1 MDSGPFF
8 SGEDDG
14 RGRGSAKRARRGR
27 GASARADHR
36 QRGQRGYEIRNADP
50 DISFPMLTLPS
61 IPAMPA
67 AQPDYADDE
76 PPTTSGRRR
85 AARDIPDRRGPTR
98 IGYDDEWAGDGDGDD
113 EWAGDGDETYDE
125 YGRQEDYR
133 DDQRYD
139 DARYDT
145 YRREETGPRRR
156 ERSAARPLSTI
167 ATLQDDED
175 EPMAMAM
182 APVSAPRLPA
192 RLPTDSVPELAAFR
206 IPSARRRPHVNTRAL
221 VQRARSPWSVARL
234 LFSLC
239 AMSLAIWTA
248 LLGAGEPSQ
257 PLMAGFVPQAGAH
270 DARSVAALVQPETQ
284 GMRPDLYDSNQQF
297 NDWWD
302 AACSAAVSSEVL
314 TAWGVPNANI
324 GKMIDVMQ
332 PDISLDGG
340 LLSPHGFERGAEAFG
355 YRADISW
362 KLDYKQMLYL
372 TNTLGLPVI
381 VNVRISYGYYHF
393 FSGGHF
399 LVMTGGDSQGLSI
412 VDSSEYYIK
421 YLPIDTFNSMFT
433 GMTTVIVPKDYIY
446 TIPNI

>member
-1 MDSGPFF
+1 MESGPFF

-14 RGRGSAKRARRGR
+14 RGRGSAKRARRGG
-27 GASARADHR
+27 GAPVRSDRRHKGDRSHEVR
-36 QRGQRGYEIRNADP
+36 SADP
-50 DISFPMLTLPS
+50 NISFPMLTLPS
-61 IPAMPA
+61 IPSMPA
-67 AQPDYADDE
+67 THPTYDDA
-76 PPTTSGRRR
+76 PPATSGKRR
-85 AARDIPDRRGPTR
+85 AVRDVADQRKPTR
-98 IGYDDEWAGDGDGDD
+98 IGYDDEWAGDGDEAYGHYERRFDSRDDD
-113 EWAGDGDETYDE
+113 E
-125 YGRQEDYR
+125 
-133 DDQRYD
+133 YD
-139 DARYDT
+139 DARYDNDR
-145 YRREETGPRRR
+145 YDDRYNDYQREETGPRRR
-156 ERSAARPLSTI
+156 ERSAARPLSTL
-167 ATLQDDED
+167 ATLREDED
-175 EPMAMAM
+175 EPLAVVAS
-182 APVSAPRLPA
+182 PVSAPRLPA

-206 IPSARRRPHVNTRAL
+206 IPSARRRPHVNTRAI

-257 PLMAGFVPQAGAH
+257 PLMAGFVPQAGTH
-270 DARSVAALVQPETQ
+270 DARSVATLVQPETQ
-284 GMRPDLYDSNQQF
+284 GMRPDLYDNNQQF

-314 TAWGVPNANI
+314 TAWGVSNATI

-340 LLSPHGFERGAEAFG
+340 LLSPNGFERGAEAFG

-362 KLDYKQMLYL
+362 KLDYKQLLYI

-399 LVMTGGDSQGLSI
+399 LVMTGGDSQGLTI

-421 YLPIDTFNSMFT
+421 YLPIDTFESMFT
-433 GMTTVIVPKDYIY
+433 GMTTVIVPKDYTY